1 MSKTMNNTL
10 RVIVA
15 VSICTGLYLAGIYI
29 GDWTTDARVRAEL
42 SAERA
47 EAMARA
53 HHNDHRLAFQSEQI
67 ANAEA
72 IQRRLDAIELAL
84 EQARTIHIQRGPD
97 GVLHVSVIR
106 TDGSAYEVSGRTL
119 DVLIGGGNGQ

>member
-15 VSICTGLYLAGIYI
+15 VSICTGLYLGGIYI

-47 EAMARA
+47 EAMALA
-53 HHNDHRLAFQSEQI
+53 HHNDHRI
-67 ANAEA
+67 AKA
-72 IQRRLDAIELAL
+72 QRRLGEIESILL
-84 EQARTIHIQRGPD
+84 ECETIHGDRGPD
-97 GVLHVSVIR
+97 GVWTFSLYPG
-106 TDGSAYEVSGRTL
+106 DGTVRQVSGRTL
-119 DVLIGGGNGQ
+119 DVLIGGTNG